1 VQRESAIPLMQQEI
15 VQETKEIRRIL
26 EDLEKRFGKDT
37 KGANTSSDHAQP
49 EVLKCHKQL

>member
-1 VQRESAIPLMQQEI
+1 MQRESAIPLMQQEI
-15 VQETKEIRRIL
+15 VETKEIRRIL

-37 KGANTSSDHAQP
+37 KGANASSDHAQP